1 MILKRHTKLAFLLLH
16 IFILSFGCESGKDDN
31 VTGTLFYRK
40 PGELKNFTVDPDSIR
55 IGTLYNYEI
64 GKIGKMFAGQYE
76 NVTAFSVFKFIKPD
90 QSVLDSLVS
99 AKIRFTVQDVWK
111 KGDLEFGLYNTTS
124 DWSDDNRLDPDMFLS
139 DIVSPISVVSDT
151 STSLSSLTFDL
162 SIDNIASWSEY
173 GSLLITN
180 TESGM
185 GMVSLSSDNSSS
197 SPALVLITE
206 SASGLLDTTT
216 VRSGEGTYYID
227 PGVDTGK
234 ILLADANASGFVL
247 HIAVP
252 DFYPSPT
259 NLHRCTLQLNIR
271 ENLIATSAM
280 SIIIQQLSKEFTTI
294 EEASTEYGTAIDT
307 LITPGVTTYSIDI
320 SRYIDSWH
328 NLGKPNYGLLFKP
341 STINS
346 SPNYAVIEPGD
357 SLVIEYTTLPEVE

>member
-16 IFILSFGCESGKDDN
+16 ILILYFGCEAGKDDN
-31 VTGTLFYRK
+31 VTGALFYRETGK
-40 PGELKNFTVDPDSIR
+40 LNNFTIDPDSIS
-55 IGTLYNYEI
+55 IETLYNYKI
-64 GKIGKMFAGQYE
+64 GKIGKTFAGRYE
-76 NVTAFSVFKFIKPD
+76 NVTAFSVFKFIKPE

-111 KGDLEFGLYNTTS
+111 KGDLEFGLYTTTL

-139 DIVSPISVVSDT
+139 DVISPISVVSDT
-151 STSLSSLTFDL
+151 STFLSSLTFDL
-162 SIDNIASWSEY
+162 RIDDIASWSEY

-180 TESGM
+180 TENGM

-197 SPALVLITE
+197 SPALVLVTE
-206 SASGLLDTTT
+206 SISGLLDTTT
-216 VRSGEGTYYID
+216 VRSTEGTYYID
-227 PGVDTGK
+227 PGVTTGK

-252 DFYPSPT
+252 EFYPSPT
-259 NLHRCTLQLNIR
+259 NLHKCTLKLNLR

-294 EEASTEYGTAIDT
+294 EEASVEFGTAIDT
-307 LITPGVTTYSIDI
+307 LITSGVTTYSIDI

-346 SPNYAVIEPGD
+346 SPNYAVIELGD
-357 SLVIEYTTLPEVE
+357 SLVIEYTTPPEVE